1 LCVSSSLFFP
11 SSSLCLSRSLLSLV
25 FSLARYCFLM
35 LSGLSL
41 LCFDAGIVVFGA
53 LEDLMMGDWLIKTRV
68 SPV

>member
-1 LCVSSSLFFP
+1 
-11 SSSLCLSRSLLSLV
+11 
-25 FSLARYCFLM
+25 M